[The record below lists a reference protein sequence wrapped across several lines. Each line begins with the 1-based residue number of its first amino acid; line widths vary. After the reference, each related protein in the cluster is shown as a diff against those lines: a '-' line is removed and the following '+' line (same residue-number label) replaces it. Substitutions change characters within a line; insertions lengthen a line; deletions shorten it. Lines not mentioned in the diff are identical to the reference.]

1 MTEVVVVG
9 SYNQDFIWRTQR
21 FPVPGETRLGNFAT
35 GPGGKGFNQAVAAA
49 RQRVP
54 TALVAA
60 LGNDPIADIA
70 IALAKQDGIDARWER
85 LDDHPSGSAAIVLD
99 ASGQNFIIVGSGAN
113 LALSVAHIDAQASLI
128 GTARILLTQQEVS
141 PEATRRAI
149 DLARRAGTVTLH
161 NPAPALADDDG
172 ALLDR
177 VDILTPNETEFAHLL
192 SRRDAFDIDP
202 SSLAALDEDALHA
215 LCRRLGV
222 PTVILTLGASGAFVS
237 HSPDETHGDDRTHYR
252 VGAETVAP
260 VDTTGAGDA
269 FSGALAAALCFH
281 GEDVPLHDSVRHA
294 NRVAGLSTEAH
305 GAAPAMPTRD
315 AVLARFGRD

>member
-1 MTEVVVVG
+1 MAEVVVVG
-9 SYNQDFIWRTQR
+9 SYNQDFIWRTQQ
-21 FPVPGETRLGNFAT
+21 FPVPGETRLGSFSS

-54 TALVAA
+54 TALIAA
-60 LGNDPIADIA
+60 LGHDAIADIA
-70 IALAKQDGIDARWER
+70 IALAKRDGIDARWER
-85 LDDHPSGSAAIVLD
+85 FDEHPSGSAAIVLD
-99 ASGQNFIIVGSGAN
+99 ASGQNLIIVGSGAN
-113 LALSVAHIDAQASLI
+113 LALTVAHVDAQASLI
-128 GTARILLTQQEVS
+128 GTARVLLTQHEVS

-149 DLARRAGTVTLH
+149 ELARRAGTVTLH
-161 NPAPALADDDG
+161 NPAPALQDDDG

-192 SRRDAFDIDP
+192 ARRDAGVVDATQ
-202 SSLAALDEDALHA
+202 LGALDDDALHA

-222 PTVILTLGASGAFVS
+222 PTVILTLGSRGAFVS
-237 HSPDETHGDDRTHYR
+237 HSADEMHGDDATCYR
-252 VGAETVAP
+252 VAAETVAP
-260 VDTTGAGDA
+260 LDTTGAGDA

-281 GEDVPLHDSVRHA
+281 GEDVPLRDSVRHA

-315 AVLARFGRD
+315 AVLARFGGA